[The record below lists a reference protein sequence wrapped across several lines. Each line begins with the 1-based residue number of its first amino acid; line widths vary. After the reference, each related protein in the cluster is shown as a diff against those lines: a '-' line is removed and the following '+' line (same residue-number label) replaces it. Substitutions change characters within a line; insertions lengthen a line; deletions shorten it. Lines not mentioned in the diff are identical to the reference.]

1 MKSSKTLQ
9 TVRGFFKQQKT
20 SDLTMNHGQNSVKCF
35 FFNFFLLL
43 FDISYSKSPI
53 ILALWFFSFLFYF
66 VPSYNH
72 SSFKHHLLQQ
82 YHLSLR
88 EDKEPF
94 FESLSACQCR
104 RCQGHGLIPVSGR
117 TPGAVNENP
126 LQYSCLENSMDR
138 RA

>member
-9 TVRGFFKQQKT
+9 TEDFSNSKRPVILQSIMVRILLNV
-20 SDLTMNHGQNSVKCF
+20 S

-138 RA
+138 